1 MENDQFIDDV
11 RIKSDNVPWL
21 WGIYSKNPT
30 KVDPDAVADIAV
42 ASQGSIPE
50 TSLIIQIKC
59 PKAPMPSMIDRHIHI
74 EIAMSGCTPI
84 CDKSK
89 FHYCWWNQI
98 RIDGWICV
106 LAG

>member
-1 MENDQFIDDV
+1 MMYVLKVIMFHGYEVYIQ
-11 RIKSDNVPWL
+11 
-21 WGIYSKNPT
+21 KNPT

-89 FHYCWWNQI
+89 FHYCW
-98 RIDGWICV
+98 
-106 LAG
+106 